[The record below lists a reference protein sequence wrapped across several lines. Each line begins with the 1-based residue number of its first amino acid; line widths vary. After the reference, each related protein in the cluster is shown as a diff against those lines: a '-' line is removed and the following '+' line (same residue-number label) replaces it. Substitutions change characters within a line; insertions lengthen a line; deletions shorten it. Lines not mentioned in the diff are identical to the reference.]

1 MPDDPVT
8 DDLPPSGSGDPG
20 EDDVVR
26 ALVDLR
32 TELEHTVAELTA
44 AAERADELIALRRG
58 GHPWREIVPA
68 EEPPL
73 IIERISR
80 ALDTLGGAG
89 SRFRREEARAL
100 QREGV
105 SITAIGKLFG
115 VTRQRASMLVQ
126 DRPERDQGPGD

>member
-1 MPDDPVT
+1 MPDHHDSDDPEG
-8 DDLPPSGSGDPG
+8 DDA
-20 EDDVVR
+20 VR
-26 ALVDLR
+26 ALVELR
-32 TELEHTVAELTA
+32 AELDRTVAELDA
-44 AAERADELIALRRG
+44 AAERADELISLRAAGRS
-58 GHPWREIVPA
+58 WREIVFQ

-80 ALDTLGGAG
+80 VLESLGGAG

-100 QREGV
+100 LREDV

-126 DRPERDQGPGD
+126 DRPERDQDPPGP

>member
-1 MPDDPVT
+1 MPGRPED
-8 DDLPPSGSGDPG
+8 
-20 EDDVVR
+20 DDVVR
-26 ALVDLR
+26 ALVELR
-32 TELEHTVAELTA
+32 TQLEHTVAELNA
-44 AAERADELIALRRG
+44 AAERADELIALRTDGRS
-58 GHPWREIVPA
+58 WREIVFQ

-80 ALDTLGGAG
+80 ALETLGGAG

-100 QREGV
+100 QRENL

-126 DRPERDQGPGD
+126 DRVERDQGSPET